1 MDSPTYTVIYAQ
13 VANAVSAGGEELAE
27 GIDIDAIT
35 TELVATYG
43 LIHIDDTTE
52 DGEPIIGH
60 DTFWSLVRRYDA
72 TQV

>member
-27 GIDIDAIT
+27 GIDIDGIT

-43 LIHIDDTTE
+43 LIHIDDAT
-52 DGEPIIGH
+52 IGH
-60 DTFWSLVRRYDA
+60 DTFWSLVQRHDA